1 MTYSIFMNR
10 EITTARQRCSEQ
22 ERRYAEEYV
31 VDHNVHAAAFRAGIH
46 TGTGYKWR
54 CENENVM
61 GYISV
66 LESVKSEVTGMTAER
81 VMFEY
86 ALIGFANITDY
97 VMPDPDDE
105 TQVVLDLSA
114 LSREQG
120 AAIKTI
126 KTEVTK
132 LGVTKTTLELHDKTA
147 ALKALG
153 TSIGMVSERTENKNL
168 NVTREL
174 PPITPEEAKVINGQ
188 FETEC

>member
-1 MTYSIFMNR
+1 MDQALIN
-10 EITTARQRCSEQ
+10 ARRLCSDV

-54 CENENVM
+54 CENEGVM
-61 GYISV
+61 AYISE
-66 LESVKSEVTGMTAER
+66 LQNAKSEATGMTAER
-81 VMFEY
+81 VMFEF

-97 VMPDPDDE
+97 TMPDPDDE
-105 TQVVLDLSA
+105 TQLILDLSA

-126 KTEVTK
+126 KTETNK
-132 LGVTKTTLELHDKTA
+132 LGITKTTLELHDKTA

-153 TSIGMVSERTENKNL
+153 TSIGMVSDRTENKNL
-168 NVTREL
+168 TVIKEL
-174 PPITPEEAKVINGQ
+174 PAITPEEAKAINGQ